1 MPTYY
6 LLPSYIIYFLCVLGM
21 SSFVLWNQAED
32 IFLLIVSMF
41 PGFGRVRIYLLKDT
55 YLEII

>member
-6 LLPSYIIYFLCVLGM
+6 LLSSYIIYFLCILGM

-41 PGFGRVRIYLLKDT
+41 PLGLVGLEYISKKIYT
-55 YLEII
+55 

>member
-1 MPTYY
+1 
-6 LLPSYIIYFLCVLGM
+6 M

-41 PGFGRVRIYLLKDT
+41 PGFGRVRIYLLKDI
-55 YLEII
+55 YLEIIWEGRPFSGFSFDIEAIK